1 MVSKKKIRLVM
12 KKLALILIGL
22 TVSLTTF
29 AQGKYGATPEDSVT
43 CVESLIYK
51 DYMKSDPK
59 LALELWRV
67 AYRVCP
73 QSQKTLY
80 INGVKLYEGLA
91 KKAGKAKNN
100 ELKEL
105 YLDTMF
111 SIYDQ
116 RIEVFGQKGFVLG
129 YKGQSML
136 VHRPKEKQKIY
147 DLLKEATSI
156 TKNKT
161 QAGTLV
167 AYMFAAINMEK
178 AGKLTKEE
186 VVGVFEETSAI
197 CAANAAGKNAAKYAK
212 AQTKIQ
218 NVSSPYLS
226 CDVLVPLAEK
236 NFEANKA
243 DVDWLRRTVKLL
255 KAKKCY
261 EAPIFSKV
269 AEEYFKLEPSAEGAE
284 GMGKLFL
291 GKKDYAKAIEFFKK
305 AAEMAETNEE
315 KAQYNL
321 SIAEAHLYAK
331 SYSSARTY
339 ANKAIALKSG
349 WGEPYLVIGDAYM
362 YSASACD
369 DKELG
374 RYGAYWAAVDKYQ
387 KAKAV
392 DASVAA
398 DANKK
403 IARASANYPVTKD
416 LFFYSKKAGDSYTVK
431 CWINE
436 TTKVRSK

>member
-12 KKLALILIGL
+12 RKLALILIGL

-29 AQGKYGATPEDSVT
+29 AQQYGKTPEDSVT

-91 KKAGKAKNN
+91 EKAEKAKNN

-105 YLDTMF
+105 YLDTLF

-167 AYMFAAINMEK
+167 AYMFATINMEK
-178 AGKLTKEE
+178 AGKLTKEQVVE
-186 VVGVFEETSAI
+186 VYEKTTEI
-197 CAANAAGKNAAKYAK
+197 CAANAGGKYAKKYAK
-212 AQTKIQ
+212 AQEKIQ
-218 NVSSPYLS
+218 NVSSPYLT
-226 CDVLVPLAEK
+226 CEVLVPASEK
-236 NFEANKA
+236 KFEENKEN
-243 DVDWLRRTVKLL
+243 VDWLRRTVKLL
-255 KAKKCY
+255 KYKKCY

-349 WGEPYLVIGDAYM
+349 WGEPYMVIGDAYM
-362 YSASACD
+362 YSAGSCND
-369 DKELG
+369 GELG
-374 RYGAYWAAVDKYQ
+374 KYGAIWAAVDKYQ

-392 DASVAA
+392 DGSVAA

-403 IARASANYPVTKD
+403 IARASGSYPVTKD

>member
-1 MVSKKKIRLVM
+1 M
-12 KKLALILIGL
+12 KKLALLLVGITIGI
-22 TVSLTTF
+22 TSF
-29 AQGKYGATPEDSVT
+29 AQGKYGATPQDSIT
-43 CVESLIYK
+43 CIESLIYK
-51 DYMKSDPK
+51 DYMKNDPK
-59 LALELWRV
+59 LALSLWRV
-67 AYRVCP
+67 AYKTCP

-91 KKAGKAKNN
+91 KKAEKAKNN

-105 YLDTMF
+105 YLDTML

-116 RIEVFGQKGFVLG
+116 RIEMFGQKGFVLG

-136 VHRPKEKQKIY
+136 VNRPTEKQKIY
-147 DLLKEATSI
+147 DLLNEAVSI

-167 AYMFAAINMEK
+167 ALMFATINLEK
-178 AGKLTKEE
+178 EGKLTKEE
-186 VVGVFEETSAI
+186 VVGVFENTSAI
-197 CAANAAGKNAAKYAK
+197 CAANKASKYADKYAK
-212 AQTKIQ
+212 AQEKIQ
-218 NVSSPYLS
+218 NVSGPYLT
-226 CDVLVPLAEK
+226 CEVLVPLAEK
-236 NFEANKA
+236 SFEANKN
-243 DVDWLRRTVKLL
+243 DVDWLRRTVQLL
-255 KAKKCY
+255 KYKKCY
-261 EAPIFSKV
+261 EADIFAKV
-269 AEEYFKLEPSAEGAE
+269 AEAYFKLEPSAEGAE
-284 GMGKLFL
+284 SMGKLFL
-291 GKKDYAKAIEFFKK
+291 GKKDYAKAIDFFKK
-305 AAEMAETNEE
+305 AEEMAESNEE

-321 SIAEAHLYAK
+321 SIAEAYLYSK

-339 ANKAIALKSG
+339 AQKAIGLKSG

-362 YSASACD
+362 YSAGACD

-392 DASVAA
+392 DGSVAS

-416 LFFYSKKAGDSYTVK
+416 LFFYSKKDGDSYTVG

-436 TTKVRSK
+436 STSVRSK

>member
-1 MVSKKKIRLVM
+1 M
-12 KKLALILIGL
+12 KKLALIAIGL
-22 TVSLTTF
+22 TLSLTSF
-29 AQGKYGATPEDSVT
+29 SQGKYGATPEDSVA
-43 CVESLIYK
+43 CIESLIYK
-51 DYMKSDPK
+51 DYMKSDKK
-59 LALELWRV
+59 LAMELWRV
-67 AYRVCP
+67 AYKTCP

-91 KKAGKAKNN
+91 KKAEKAKN
-100 ELKEL
+100 ESLKEA

-116 RIEVFGQKGFVLG
+116 RIEMFGQRGFVLG

-136 VHRPKEKQKIY
+136 VNRPKEKQKIF
-147 DLLKEATSI
+147 DLLNESISI
-156 TKNKT
+156 TKNKS

-167 AYMFAAINMEK
+167 AVMFATINLEK
-178 AGKLTKEE
+178 AGAKTSED
-186 VVGVFEETSAI
+186 VVEMFEKTSAI
-197 CAANAAGKNAAKYAK
+197 CAANTGGKYADKYAK
-212 AQTKIQ
+212 AQEKIQ
-218 NVSSPYLS
+218 NVSSPYLN
-226 CDVLVPLAEK
+226 CEVLVPLAEK

-291 GKKDYAKAIEFFKK
+291 GKKDYSKAIEFFKK
-305 AAEMAETNEE
+305 AEEMAQTDEE

-321 SIAEAHLYAK
+321 SIAEANLYAK
-331 SYSSARTY
+331 SYSAARTY
-339 ANKAIALKSG
+339 AQKAANLKSG
-349 WGEPYLVIGDAYM
+349 WGEPYMVIGDAYM
-362 YSASACD
+362 YSAKSCD
-369 DKELG
+369 DGKLG

-387 KAKAV
+387 KAKSI
-392 DASVAA
+392 DGSVAG

-403 IARASANYPVTKD
+403 IARASANYPLTKD
-416 LFFYSKKAGDSYTVK
+416 VFFHSFKNGDSYKVA

-436 TTKVRSK
+436 TTTVRTK